1 MAVASEQAI
10 KPEKRS
16 IRFFVKSLGLWFL
29 TVAGVGCIEGFAT
42 GHLAFGRNELYSW
55 KLWAPGLILS
65 LETGAAVT
73 SLLIPFRKL
82 ARMPLRILCAA
93 IVGLVIPAVIGFLS
107 GLVEEKMGDSLL
119 WQWNAMDGYT
129 LGLESA
135 LPSALASVIAILW
148 FGRITAKH
156 NSRLPTN

>member
-16 IRFFVKSLGLWFL
+16 VRFFVKSLGLWFL
-29 TVAGVGCIEGFAT
+29 TMAGVQCIAGLAT
-42 GHLAFGRNELYSW
+42 GKLAFGRNELYFW
-55 KLWAPGLILS
+55 KLWASGLILS

-73 SLLIPFRKL
+73 SLLLPFRKL

-93 IVGLVIPAVIGFLS
+93 IVGLVIPAVIGFLT
-107 GLVEEKMGDSLL
+107 GLVEEKTGDSLL
-119 WQWNAMDGYT
+119 WQWNTIDGFT
-129 LGLESA
+129 WGLLFA
-135 LPSALASVIAILW
+135 LPSALAGVIAILW
-148 FGRITAKH
+148 FGRITAKQ